1 MPLLIRLALLGGY
14 CMACRA
20 SKIYITISRR
30 LLLILL
36 YELVA
41 NRVMFVLLAVELN
54 QVNEANRHVNL
65 PSVSTSRNNNVG
77 TVYVIP
83 CPDLNYLPFLGHEKW
98 EAVHP

>member
-1 MPLLIRLALLGGY
+1 
-14 CMACRA
+14 MARIV
-20 SKIYITISRR
+20 SSIYITLSRR

-54 QVNEANRHVNL
+54 QVNETNRHVNL

-77 TVYVIP
+77 TVDILL
-83 CPDLNYLPFLGHEKW
+83 CPDLNCVPKLGHKKW
-98 EAVHP
+98 EAIQ